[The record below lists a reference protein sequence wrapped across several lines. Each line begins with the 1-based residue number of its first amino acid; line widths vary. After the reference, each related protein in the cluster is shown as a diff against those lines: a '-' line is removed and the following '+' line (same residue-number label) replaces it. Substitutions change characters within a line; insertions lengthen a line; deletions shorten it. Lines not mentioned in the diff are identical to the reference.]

1 MTYSPGVDV
10 SVVIVNWNT
19 RQLLLDVIESLQAT
33 THRAS
38 TEIIVVDNDSH
49 DGSQAALTERFPEV
63 RLVQNEDNLGFAK
76 ANNRG
81 FAVARGKALC
91 LVNTDVVAH
100 DGVIDTLWEYLQ
112 SNPSVAMVGPRT
124 FNEEGAIRQNVRRFP
139 TLRNALGD
147 HLWLKRTGLLPGRS
161 LPPASYHHT
170 HSAEVLSGCFLMVRK
185 EAFDQVGPLDEDFF
199 FYGEDTDWG
208 KRYNDAGWDCVYLP
222 EAEAVHFGGGS
233 TKAYPVKYYLIMEKA
248 DLLYWRKHHPR
259 WKVLAYTGIRLLH
272 NVISVLGWSAVWL
285 ARPGRR
291 EQAALKVKGNAINTV
306 WLLTRRSLVVTPG
319 WN

>member
-1 MTYSPGVDV
+1 MTTSADVEV

-19 RQLLLDVIESLQAT
+19 RQMLLDVIDSLKTT
-33 THRAS
+33 THRTS
-38 TEIIVVDNDSH
+38 MEIIVVDNASH
-49 DGSQAALTERFPEV
+49 DGSQAALTQQHPDV

-81 FAVARGKALC
+81 FAVARGQAFC
-91 LVNTDVVAH
+91 LVNTDVIAH
-100 DGVIDTLWEYLQ
+100 DGAIDVLWDHLQ
-112 SNPSVAMVGPRT
+112 ANPGVAMVGPRT
-124 FNEEGAIRQNVRRFP
+124 FNEHGEIRRNVRRFP

-147 HLWLKRTGLLPGRS
+147 HLWLKRTGLVQGRS
-161 LPPASYHHT
+161 LPPDSYHHT
-170 HSAEVLSGCFLMVRK
+170 HAAQVLSGCFLMVRR
-185 EAFDQVGPLDEDFF
+185 EAFEQVGPLDEDFF

-208 KRYNDAGWDCVYLP
+208 RRYNDAGWECVYHP
-222 EAEAVHFGGGS
+222 EAEAIHFGGGT

-259 WKVLAYTGIRLLH
+259 WQVAAYAGIRLLH
-272 NVISVLGWSAVWL
+272 NVISVVAWSGIWL

-319 WN
+319 WD